1 MTLNFEQAPWVQLGT
16 YHGLKNLS
24 MTTYIARRL
33 LTVIP
38 TLLGVLLAVFLMV
51 RLAPGDPAQ
60 LLAGEFATPETLA
73 DIRQRFG
80 LDQPWHVQLGLYAVN
95 VAQGDLGQSV
105 RTRKP
110 VTYELSQ
117 YFPNT
122 LRLTLGAM
130 LVALLIGIPAGII
143 AAIRPGTIFDLLAM
157 LGALIGVSM
166 PVFWFGLMAIL
177 IFSVQLG
184 WFPVAGTGT
193 LWHLVLPAI
202 TLGTGTAAILARMT
216 RSAMLEVLSQDY
228 IRTARAKGLAGRVVV
243 FKHALR
249 NALIPVVTITG
260 LQFGGLLEGAVITE
274 TVFAWPGIGQ
284 LLVGSILARDY
295 PVVQGAVLLIAVA
308 FILINLVV
316 DLLYGAID
324 PRIRYD

>member
-1 MTLNFEQAPWVQLGT
+1 
-16 YHGLKNLS
+16 

-80 LDQPWHVQLGLYAVN
+80 LDQPWHVQLALYAAN
-95 VAQGDLGQSV
+95 VARGDLGQSV

-110 VTYELSQ
+110 VSYELSQ

-130 LVALLIGIPAGII
+130 LVALLIGIPAGIL
-143 AAIRPGTIFDLLAM
+143 AALRPGTIFDLLAM

>member
-1 MTLNFEQAPWVQLGT
+1 
-16 YHGLKNLS
+16 
-24 MTTYIARRL
+24 MTTYILRRL
-33 LTVIP
+33 LIVVP

-73 DIRQRFG
+73 DIRERFG
-80 LDQPWHVQLGLYAVN
+80 LDQPWYAQLGIYIVN
-95 VAQGDLGQSV
+95 VFQGDLGESV
-105 RTRKP
+105 RTRQP
-110 VTYELSQ
+110 VTHELANF
-117 YFPNT
+117 FPNT
-122 LRLTLGAM
+122 LKLTLAAM

-143 AAIRPGTIFDLLAM
+143 SAIRPGTAIDLLVM

-193 LWHLVLPAI
+193 IWHLVLPAI
-202 TLGTGTAAILARMT
+202 TLGTSTAAILARMT

-243 FKHALR
+243 FKHAMR

-274 TVFAWPGIGQ
+274 TVFAWPGIGR
-284 LLVGSILARDY
+284 LLVDSILARDY

-316 DLLYGAID
+316 DLLYGVID

>member
-1 MTLNFEQAPWVQLGT
+1 MAV
-16 YHGLKNLS
+16 YVV
-24 MTTYIARRL
+24 RRL
-33 LTVIP
+33 LIVLP
-38 TLLGVLLAVFLMV
+38 TLLGVLLVVFLMV

-73 DIRQRFG
+73 AIRERFG
-80 LDQPWHVQLGLYAVN
+80 LDEPLPTQLGLYLVN
-95 VAQGDLGQSV
+95 LVQGDLGQST
-105 RTRKP
+105 RTRSP
-110 VTYELSQ
+110 VTHELAT

-122 LRLTLGAM
+122 VVLTLGAM
-130 LVALLIGIPAGII
+130 AVALLIGIPAGII
-143 AAIRPGTIFDLLAM
+143 AAIRPGTVLDLLAM

-177 IFSVQLG
+177 IFSVELG
-184 WFPVAGTGT
+184 WFPVAGTGS
-193 LWHLVLPAI
+193 LAHLVLPSL

-228 IRTARAKGLAGRVVV
+228 IRTARAKGLAGQVVV

-249 NALIPVVTITG
+249 NAMIPVVTIAG

-295 PVVQGAVLLIAVA
+295 PVVQGAVLLIALV

-316 DLLYGAID
+316 DLLYGAFD

>member
-1 MTLNFEQAPWVQLGT
+1 
-16 YHGLKNLS
+16 

-95 VAQGDLGQSV
+95 VLRGDLGQSV

-143 AAIRPGTIFDLLAM
+143 AAIRPGTVFDLLAM

-228 IRTARAKGLAGRVVV
+228 IRTARAKGLTGRVVV

>member
-1 MTLNFEQAPWVQLGT
+1 MA
-16 YHGLKNLS
+16 
-24 MTTYIARRL
+24 TYIARRL

-38 TLLGVLLAVFLMV
+38 TLLGVLLVVFLMV
-51 RLAPGDPAQ
+51 RLAPGDPAE

-80 LDQPWHVQLGLYAVN
+80 LEQPWYTQLGLYTVN
-95 VAQGDLGQSV
+95 MFQGDLGESV
-105 RTRKP
+105 RTRQP
-110 VTYELSQ
+110 VTEELAD

-122 LRLTLGAM
+122 LVLTLGAM
-130 LVALLIGIPAGII
+130 LVALLIGVPAGIVS
-143 AAIRPGTIFDLLAM
+143 AIRPGTIFDLLAM

-193 LWHLVLPAI
+193 LWHMVLPAI
-202 TLGTGTAAILARMT
+202 TLGLGTASILARMT
-216 RSAMLEVLSQDY
+216 RSAMLEVLSQDF
-228 IRTARAKGLAGRVVV
+228 IRTARAKGVAGRVVI
-243 FKHALR
+243 FKHAFR

-284 LLVGSILARDY
+284 LLVSSILARDY

-316 DLLYGAID
+316 DLMYGVID

>member
-1 MTLNFEQAPWVQLGT
+1 
-16 YHGLKNLS
+16 
-24 MTTYIARRL
+24 MTTYIFRRL

-80 LDQPWHVQLGLYAVN
+80 LDQPWYTQLGLYTLN
-95 VAQGDLGQSV
+95 VLRGDLGESV

-122 LRLTLGAM
+122 IRLTLGAM
-130 LVALLIGIPAGII
+130 LIALLIGIPAGII

-228 IRTARAKGLAGRVVV
+228 IRTARAKGVAGRVVV

-295 PVVQGAVLLIAVA
+295 PVVQGAVLLIAAA

>member
-1 MTLNFEQAPWVQLGT
+1 
-16 YHGLKNLS
+16 

-80 LDQPWHVQLGLYAVN
+80 LDQPWYTQLGLYTLN
-95 VAQGDLGQSV
+95 VFQGDLGESV
-105 RTRKP
+105 RTRQP
-110 VTYELSQ
+110 VTHELAN

-130 LVALLIGIPAGII
+130 LVALLIGVPAGII
-143 AAIRPGTIFDLLAM
+143 AAIRPGTVFDLLAM

-193 LWHLVLPAI
+193 LWHLILPAI

-228 IRTARAKGLAGRVVV
+228 IRTARAKGVAGRVVI

>member
-1 MTLNFEQAPWVQLGT
+1 
-16 YHGLKNLS
+16 
-24 MTTYIARRL
+24 MTTYVLRRL

-80 LDQPWHVQLGLYAVN
+80 LDQPWYTQLGLYTLN
-95 VAQGDLGQSV
+95 VLRGDLGESV

-193 LWHLVLPAI
+193 LRHLILPAI
-202 TLGTGTAAILARMT
+202 TLGIGTAAILARMT

-228 IRTARAKGLAGRVVV
+228 IRTARAKGVAGRVVI

-249 NALIPVVTITG
+249 NALIPVVTIAG

-308 FILINLVV
+308 FILINLIV